1 MIALFKTLVVAL
13 ALLIAVNA
21 QCSGDTP
28 VNATPAFACS
38 NAAWYTAGN
47 AQINGGTQTWES
59 HVFVS
64 GNAVLDNGAIVNANR
79 NLSISGRLDI
89 MNSAQLRLD
98 NDAHLKVGAALMLSS
113 GGQLHIRANNPNSYN
128 VTQCIDAAGGAFH
141 VWGITNG
148 QSFTFPTNCIISYP
162 GSIVAHSDDPCLRA
176 TITYSATGTRVTYAS
191 TGEVGCPPINNNNPP
206 AAAPGTT
213 APSEAV
219 TGPVGGNNPNPDNGG
234 VSAQEVSIGLV
245 ALSVLLIAA
254 RSY

>member
-1 MIALFKTLVVAL
+1 M
-13 ALLIAVNA
+13 
-21 QCSGDTP
+21 
-28 VNATPAFACS
+28 
-38 NAAWYTAGN
+38 
-47 AQINGGTQTWES
+47 
-59 HVFVS
+59 
-64 GNAVLDNGAIVNANR
+64 DNGAIVMANR

-98 NDAHLKVGAALMLSS
+98 SDAHLKVGAALMLSS
-113 GGQLHIRANNPNSYN
+113 GGQLHMQASNPHSYN
-128 VTQCIDAAGGAFH
+128 ITQCIDAAGGAFH

-148 QSFTFPTNCIISYP
+148 QTFTFPTNCIISYP
-162 GSIVAHSDDPCLRA
+162 GSIVAHSDDACLVA

-191 TGEVGCPPINNNNPP
+191 TGAQGCPPINNNNPP

-213 APSEAV
+213 TAPSTEV
-219 TGPVGGNNPNPDNGG
+219 TGPLGGNNPNPDNGG